1 MTDIKIS
8 AKLLMILLLNIK
20 ISKNDSKW
28 LTGTIISSRK
38 CLSDISPCRK
48 KSVFLIWVS
57 RMPL

>member
-38 CLSDISPCRK
+38 CLSDFTLQE